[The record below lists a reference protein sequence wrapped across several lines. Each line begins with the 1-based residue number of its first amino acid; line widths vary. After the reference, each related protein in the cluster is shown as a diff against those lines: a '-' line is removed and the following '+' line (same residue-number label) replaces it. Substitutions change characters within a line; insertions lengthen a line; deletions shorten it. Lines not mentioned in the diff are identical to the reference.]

1 MTPDPNT
8 PLEYGLGT
16 PPRAPWRWPLLLGVW
31 GVGLVV
37 WLFYLVVLGFVL
49 LVLL

>member
-1 MTPDPNT
+1 MTSEPNT
-8 PLEYGLGT
+8 PLNYGHTT
-16 PPRAPWRWPLLLGVW
+16 PPRALWRWPLLLGVW

-37 WLFYLVVLGFVL
+37 WLFYLVVLGYLL